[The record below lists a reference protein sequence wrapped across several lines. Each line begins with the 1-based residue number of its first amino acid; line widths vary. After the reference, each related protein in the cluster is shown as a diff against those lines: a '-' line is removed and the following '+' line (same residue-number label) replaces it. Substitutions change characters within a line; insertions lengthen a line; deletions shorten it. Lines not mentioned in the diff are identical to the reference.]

1 MEAFV
6 SFLGQGADAGIPGDA
21 DPFDTAQE
29 SVEYA
34 AAQSFPPPEGY
45 RHFVV
50 PSPSGEVNTLATLSV
65 VFAFVLAPVGVVLG
79 HLALSQIKH
88 RPQPGRRRAILG
100 LTFSYVLIVLAVV
113 ALLVW
118 LLLGA
123 GRQTDA
129 ASMTD
134 TMTPPTATPSVRST
148 VITPPAQGRPKV
160 SVADLRVGDCVEI
173 QKNEPV
179 PTKRADKVYIYR
191 THCVVGDGIFVVRQI
206 VSDGEHCPTGEYL
219 TNEQENIC
227 ACFVKYG
234 Q

>member
-1 MEAFV
+1 MEVFV
-6 SFLGQGADAGIPGDA
+6 NFLGHGGDAGIPGEI
-21 DPFDTAQE
+21 DPFDTAQAAP
-29 SVEYA
+29 EYA

-45 RHFVV
+45 RHFAA
-50 PSPSGEVNTLATLSV
+50 PAPSGEVNTLATLSV
-65 VFAFVLAPVGVVLG
+65 VFAFVLAPVGAVLG

-88 RPQPGRRRAILG
+88 RPQPGRTRAILG

-123 GRQTDA
+123 GRKTDT
-129 ASMTD
+129 ASTTD
-134 TMTPPTATPSVRST
+134 TMTPTATPSVRST
-148 VITPPAQGRPKV
+148 VITPPAQRRPRV

-179 PTKRADKVYIYR
+179 PTRRADKVYIYR
-191 THCVVGDGIFVVRQI
+191 TRCVVGDGIFMVRQI
-206 VSDGEHCPTGEYL
+206 VSDGAHCPTGEYL
-219 TNEQENIC
+219 ANDQENIC

>member
-1 MEAFV
+1 M
-6 SFLGQGADAGIPGDA
+6 SFLGQGANAGTPGDA
-21 DPFDTAQE
+21 DPFDMTLA
-29 SVEYA
+29 SAEYA
-34 AAQSFPPPEGY
+34 AAQSFPPPEGH
-45 RHFVV
+45 RHFAA
-50 PSPSGEVNTLATLSV
+50 PPPSGEANTLATLSV
-65 VFAFVLAPVGVVLG
+65 VFAFVLAPAGAVLG

-118 LLLGA
+118 LMLGA

-129 ASMTD
+129 ASTTD
-134 TMTPPTATPSVRST
+134 TMTPSATPSVLST
-148 VITPPAQGRPKV
+148 VITPPAQGRLRV

-179 PTKRADKVYIYR
+179 PTRRADKVYIYR
-191 THCVVGDGIFVVRQI
+191 THCVVGDGIFMVRQI
-206 VSDGEHCPTGEYL
+206 VSDGQHCPSGEYL
-219 TNEQENIC
+219 ANEQETIC
-227 ACFVKYG
+227 ACFVKYS